1 MKEYKVINW
10 KLGLTKNN
18 ERLED
23 LLNEHARDGWRVMH
37 IAEHNARIV
46 FERDK
51 NR

>member
-1 MKEYKVINW
+1 MVEYKVVTW
-10 KLGLTKNN
+10 KMGLTKNN

-23 LLNEHARDGWRVMH
+23 TLNEHARNGWKA
-37 IAEHNARIV
+37 IQIGEQSARIV